1 VSNVQLYPQATVAIP
16 PVTLVPEG
24 SSWYAIQ
31 TMARHEKRVDSQL
44 QEKGI
49 FTFLPLLQE
58 VHRWS
63 DRQRKVDVPLFNCY
77 SFVRVVPTVENRVKV
92 LSTPGA
98 ICFVGNERQGT
109 PIPDE
114 EIESLRTAIREKI
127 PFALHPFV
135 SAGKR
140 VRIRGGSLDGVEG
153 ILMRQGTDQSL
164 IVSVELLRRSV
175 SIRVEGYDVELV

>member
-1 VSNVQLYPQATVAIP
+1 
-16 PVTLVPEG
+16 
-24 SSWYAIQ
+24 
-31 TMARHEKRVDSQL
+31 MARHEKRVASQL
-44 QEKGI
+44 QENRV

-58 VHRWS
+58 IHKWS
-63 DRQRKVDVPLFNCY
+63 DRKRKVDVPLFSCY
-77 SFVRVVPTVENRVKV
+77 TFVCIVPTPENRVQV
-92 LSTPGA
+92 LQTPGVLG
-98 ICFVGNERQGT
+98 FVGSDRQGT

-114 EIESLRTAIREKI
+114 EIESLQTAIREKI

-153 ILMRQGTDQSL
+153 ILLRQGTDQSL